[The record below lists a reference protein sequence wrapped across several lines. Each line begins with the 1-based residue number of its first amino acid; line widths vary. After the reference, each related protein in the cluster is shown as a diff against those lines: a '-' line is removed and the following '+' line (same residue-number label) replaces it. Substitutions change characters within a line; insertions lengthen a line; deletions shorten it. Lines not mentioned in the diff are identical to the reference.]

1 MSGPRVIAQVEVRNG
16 ITIAGRGAVLICFV
30 RSGTVR
36 TGQRTPSL
44 QFGDAPARRLQV
56 VAVQKL
62 AAADASGSAVGIVFK
77 GAPSL
82 KDLQRALPAGAL
94 LELEDPPET
103 GQQEL

>member
-1 MSGPRVIAQVEVRNG
+1 MTAQVEVRNG

-36 TGQRTPSL
+36 AGQRTQPL
-44 QFGDAPARRLQV
+44 PIGDAPARCLEV

-62 AAADASGSAVGIVFK
+62 AAADASGSAVGLVFK

-82 KDLQRALPAGAL
+82 KELQRALPPGAL
-94 LELEDPPET
+94 LVLQDASEATD
-103 GQQEL
+103 QEL